1 MSFLKKLC
9 GCRKKLVLLAGGVC
23 AVRSEDV
30 APPVEALGGASAALR
45 AGTGVN
51 AVPAAADVGDVGDV
65 GENRTLCAY
74 MRQADL
80 MSAGRRSGRPY
91 ARKPG
96 PRATL
101 CSKKTENRK
110 PKTEKPKNRPGRAAQ
125 AKARAQA
132 RSSLAARRPSCAPS
146 RLLMHEAAGRWPVAA
161 LRALRRSGCGQLWLA
176 AAGQAREVGRGQL
189 SGTCTHLLLLW
200 PPGMLSL
207 RTCCCICVDRPA
219 LLLLVE

>member
-1 MSFLKKLC
+1 MCLY
-9 GCRKKLVLLAGGVC
+9 
-23 AVRSEDV
+23 
-30 APPVEALGGASAALR
+30 AP
-45 AGTGVN
+45 
-51 AVPAAADVGDVGDV
+51 
-65 GENRTLCAY
+65 
-74 MRQADL
+74 
-80 MSAGRRSGRPY
+80 GRPY
-91 ARKPG
+91 VRKPG

-110 PKTEKPKNRPGRAAQ
+110 PKTEKPKNRPGRVAQ

-176 AAGQAREVGRGQL
+176 AARRPSKGGGGRGQL

-219 LLLLVE
+219 LLLLVQLFILHSMTAC

>member
-1 MSFLKKLC
+1 M
-9 GCRKKLVLLAGGVC
+9 
-23 AVRSEDV
+23 RSEDV
-30 APPVEALGGASAALR
+30 APPVEALGGASAVLR

-51 AVPAAADVGDVGDV
+51 AVPAAADVGYVGDV

-74 MRQADL
+74 VRQADL
-80 MSAGRRSGRPY
+80 MSAGRRPGRPY

-101 CSKKTENRK
+101 CSKFEKADQTENRENQ
-110 PKTEKPKNRPGRAAQ
+110 KTEKPKNRPGRTAQ
-125 AKARAQA
+125 AQARAQA
-132 RSSLAARRPSCAPS
+132 HSSLAARRPSCAPS

-161 LRALRRSGCGQLWLA
+161 GARRSGCGQLWLA